1 MHPRWLLA
9 SPLVLLGA
17 CAEPPLP
24 DVAPEGFGV
33 AVRHNIEA
41 QIANP
46 DRAAETLGHAPGDR
60 RALAIQRYQTDQ
72 VETPIEVYTR
82 AE

>member
-1 MHPRWLLA
+1 MRRRLLLT
-9 SPLVLLGA
+9 SPLLLLGA
-17 CAEPPLP
+17 CAEPPMP

-46 DRAAETLGHAPGDR
+46 DRDIDRLGPAPGAR
-60 RALAIQRYQTDQ
+60 RALAVGRYQNDQ
-72 VETPIEVYTR
+72 VDAPVEVYTR
-82 AE
+82 DE

>member
-1 MHPRWLLA
+1 MRCWPFLSPCLL
-9 SPLVLLGA
+9 LLA
-17 CAEPPLP
+17 CAEAPKP

-46 DRAAETLGHAPGDR
+46 DRQVETLGPAPGER
-60 RALAIQRYQTDQ
+60 RAIGAARYQTDQ
-72 VETPIEVYTR
+72 VEAPVEVFTR
-82 AE
+82 GE

>member
-1 MHPRWLLA
+1 MRRRLLLT
-9 SPLVLLGA
+9 SPLLLLGA

-24 DVAPEGFGV
+24 DVAPDGFGL

-46 DRAAETLGHAPGDR
+46 DHEIETLGPAPGVR
-60 RALAIQRYQTDQ
+60 RALAADRYQTDQ
-72 VETPIEVYTR
+72 VDAPIAVLTR
-82 AE
+82 GD